1 MARGKT
7 DSVRVGRGV
16 RNVLAD
22 LGVEN
27 ASELTTKVRLAVA
40 INRQLQERRTSQ
52 VDAAELLG
60 INQPKIS
67 ALRNFKVDGFS
78 VERLMTFLTTLGS
91 DVDITVRAR
100 KRSSTAG
107 RISVH
112 CI

>member
-1 MARGKT
+1 MGRRRNE
-7 DSVRVGRGV
+7 SVRVGRGIP
-16 RNVLAD
+16 NVLAD
-22 LGVEN
+22 LGVTD

-40 INRQLQERRTSQ
+40 INRLLQEHGTSQ
-52 VDAAELLG
+52 VDAAGMLG

-91 DVDITVRAR
+91 DVEITVRPRRRAT
-100 KRSSTAG
+100 TAG

-112 CI
+112 YA